1 MRRLRVHSGKDSS
14 ACLLCLLG
22 SLHLFCLLGDLPDRR
37 NDIGIGGAAAEIA
50 AHALADLIVVEADVL
65 SRQIGAHHTGPAGL
79 GPAQHPDRRAELS
92 WRTVATLKGVV
103 CEERL
108 LEWVQVVAI
117 CRQPLDGDARSV
129 LC

>member
-50 AHALADLIVVEADVL
+50 AHTIADLIVVEADVL
-65 SRQIGAHHTGPAGL
+65 NGQIGAHHTGPAGL
-79 GPAQHPDRRAELS
+79 GLVTHNDRRAES
-92 WRTVATLKGVV
+92 PSHTIPTMKA
-103 CEERL
+103 
-108 LEWVQVVAI
+108 
-117 CRQPLDGDARSV
+117 V
-129 LC
+129 LYTD